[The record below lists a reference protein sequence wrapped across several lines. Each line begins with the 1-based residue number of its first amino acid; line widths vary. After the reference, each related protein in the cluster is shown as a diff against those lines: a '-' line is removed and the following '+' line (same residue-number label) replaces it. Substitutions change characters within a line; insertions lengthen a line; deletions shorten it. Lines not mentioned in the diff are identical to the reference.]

1 MAQVDQQGNNN
12 HHVTQKTGQNR
23 RPNKGL
29 ELFQLKDIYQ
39 RSHKEGATADG
50 DSGEQIKADP
60 KAPRVG
66 IAEVADRADPNG
78 DWIFVPAGV
87 KYDSLIEIP
96 TNFAAAFE
104 KMVEDRL

>member
-1 MAQVDQQGNNN
+1 MTTLNGKALLQHGHSLACRFAGRV
-12 HHVTQKTGQNR
+12 
-23 RPNKGL
+23 GL
-29 ELFQLKDIYQ
+29 ETAQDLGCEAMVRAVASPAPDGRMEPWLERIF
-39 RSHKEGATADG
+39 EGN
-50 DSGEQIKADP
+50 
-60 KAPRVG
+60 
-66 IAEVADRADPNG
+66 RADPNG

>member
-1 MAQVDQQGNNN
+1 MEPWLERIFEGN
-12 HHVTQKTGQNR
+12 
-23 RPNKGL
+23 
-29 ELFQLKDIYQ
+29 
-39 RSHKEGATADG
+39 
-50 DSGEQIKADP
+50 
-60 KAPRVG
+60 
-66 IAEVADRADPNG
+66 RADPNG